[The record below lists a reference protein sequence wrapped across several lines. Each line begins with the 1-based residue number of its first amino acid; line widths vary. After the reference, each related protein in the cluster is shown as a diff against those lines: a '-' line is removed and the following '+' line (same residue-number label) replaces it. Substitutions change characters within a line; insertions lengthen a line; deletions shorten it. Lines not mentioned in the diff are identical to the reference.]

1 MPRFSTD
8 LDRGDQ
14 LAGSIVALA
23 DRAGATAV
31 DSIFEAVRACSAG
44 DTPAAAEHTRRLAV
58 DAGVATGE
66 IAWLATELDAAT
78 ADSDLIDSAGIAI
91 AGLQSSLLSI
101 AGAVQEIAGD
111 KNSAVTLRLA
121 ALQLDE
127 LLPAYQPRP

>member
-23 DRAGATAV
+23 DRTSASAV

-44 DTPAAAEHTRRLAV
+44 NVPAAAEHTRRLAV

-66 IAWLATELDAAT
+66 LAWLATELDAAT
-78 ADSDLIDSAGIAI
+78 ADIDLIDSAGVAI

-101 AGAVQEIAGD
+101 AGAVQEITGDSSSAG
-111 KNSAVTLRLA
+111 TLRLA

>member
-8 LDRGDQ
+8 LDRGEE

-23 DRAGATAV
+23 ERSGASAV

-44 DTPAAAEHTRRLAV
+44 DAPVAAEHTRRLAV

-78 ADSDLIDSAGIAI
+78 TDAGLIDAAGVAI

-101 AGAVQEIAGD
+101 AGAVQELAGD
-111 KNSAVTLRLA
+111 KRSAVTLRLA

>member
-8 LDRGDQ
+8 LDRGEQ

-23 DRAGATAV
+23 DRTGAAAV
-31 DSIFEAVRACSAG
+31 DAIFEAVRACSAG
-44 DTPAAAEHTRRLAV
+44 NAPAAAEHTRRLAV

-66 IAWLATELDAAT
+66 IGWLATELDAAT
-78 ADSDLIDSAGIAI
+78 TDHGLIEVAGVAI

-101 AGAVQEIAGD
+101 AGAVQETTGD
-111 KNSAVTLRLA
+111 GSTAVTLRLA

>member
-8 LDRGDQ
+8 LDRGEQ

-23 DRAGATAV
+23 ERSGASAV

-66 IAWLATELDAAT
+66 IGWLATELDAAT
-78 ADSDLIDSAGIAI
+78 KDMIASLVLDRAARGAAVVLATHDPAI
-91 AGLQSSLLSI
+91 AARCHRQ
-101 AGAVQEIAGD
+101 
-111 KNSAVTLRLA
+111 LRLVDGRA
-121 ALQLDE
+121 AG
-127 LLPAYQPRP
+127 RT